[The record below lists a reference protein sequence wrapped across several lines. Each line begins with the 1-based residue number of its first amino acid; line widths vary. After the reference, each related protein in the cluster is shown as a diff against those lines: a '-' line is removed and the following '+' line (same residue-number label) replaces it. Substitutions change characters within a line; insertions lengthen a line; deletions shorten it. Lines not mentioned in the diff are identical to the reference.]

1 MIFHLFKL
9 IRNQWKSNV
18 WIMAELFIS
27 FICLCAVTTS
37 LYTLVSRYWIDKGFD
52 MNHVYMASYVKKP
65 VDSPDYDT
73 TRDNVADL
81 RELAARIRKCPE
93 IDAVGFTTSEACPYS
108 LNTSTDVFYGDS
120 ARVYAVHGTLT
131 PEIVDVLRLSSPV
144 AGIDLKKAVKNG
156 TWLIS
161 ESAMAELYGKNV
173 VRAHLY
179 KNKKKTETIPCVL
192 ANYINNE
199 YNNIKECIW
208 KIESE
213 ANLIGKEHDNFTMP
227 VLLFRVKPE
236 ADYNFHDFFFSSL
249 RNQLVSGNH
258 VIVDITPV
266 DEHRNSLLNMS
277 GVNMLYGTGYFLC
290 VFLIVCIL
298 LGIIGTFWFRTEAR
312 TSEIGLRMALG
323 ATRKQIRNQMWGEGL
338 LLFSLVWFPG
348 VIIFYLIH
356 DTFKLYETSLSGWAF
371 CLTVMLIVTLFM
383 VLLIM
388 VGIWYPARRASRI
401 NPVDAL
407 HYE

>member
-81 RELAARIRKCPE
+81 RELAARIRKSPE

-120 ARVYAVHGTLT
+120 ARVSAVHGTLT

-144 AGIDLKKAVKNG
+144 AGIDLKKEVKNG

-173 VRAHLY
+173 VLAHLY

-213 ANLIGKEHDNFTMP
+213 ANLIGKKHDNFTMP

-266 DEHRNSLLNMS
+266 NEHRNSLLNMS

-290 VFLIVCIL
+290 AFFIVCIL

>member
-236 ADYNFHDFFFSSL
+236 ADHNFHDFFFSSL